1 MVKQTISGYK
11 GGRIKRDRKVE
22 EKIDKADEKRAAR
35 RKYIEEKFGN
45 PLLSYD
51 RIPPRFHWR
60 YEMYLEDLA
69 HRRRTEIF
77 TWVCFAIAFAF
88 LLASFFY
95 VSFLFSALIWLML
108 GLFGT
113 VNHRIDTIEIF
124 MDEDDLFGALT
135 KHAER
140 EEISKILEEAMEKR
154 K

>member
-60 YEMYLEDLA
+60 YDMYLEDLA
-69 HRRRTEIF
+69 HRRRTEII
-77 TWVCFAIAFAF
+77 TWICWAVAFAF
-88 LLASFFY
+88 LIAGLFY
-95 VSFLFSALIWLML
+95 FGFMFTALIWVTL
-108 GLFGT
+108 GLFET
-113 VNHRIDTIEIF
+113 ANYRIDTIQIF

-140 EEISKILEEAMEKR
+140 EEISKILEEAMEK
-154 K
+154 KK

>member
-35 RKYIEEKFGN
+35 RKHIEEKFGN

-51 RIPPRFHWR
+51 RIPSRFHWR

-77 TWVCFAIAFAF
+77 SWVCFIIAFAF
-88 LLASFFY
+88 SFAGFFY
-95 VSFLFSALIWLML
+95 TNFLFSALIWLIL
-108 GLFGT
+108 GFFSV
-113 VNHRIDTIEIF
+113 VNYRIDTVEIF

-135 KHAER
+135 RHAER
-140 EEISKILEEAMEKR
+140 EEISKILEEAMEK
-154 K
+154 KK